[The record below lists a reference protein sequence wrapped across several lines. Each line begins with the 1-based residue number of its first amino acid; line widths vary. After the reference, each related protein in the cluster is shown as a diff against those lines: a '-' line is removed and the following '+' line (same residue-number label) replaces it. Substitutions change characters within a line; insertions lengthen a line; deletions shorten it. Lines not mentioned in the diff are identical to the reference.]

1 LKLFGFGLC
10 CFFSD
15 KWNVADFVMVSIAV
29 GEICMVRIMYE
40 PGNSDGINASTIRL
54 LRILRVF
61 RMASIFDRLSLLIHA
76 FICALYDVVW
86 VGILIVLLIYIFAI
100 LCRGFLYTP
109 SAIAKLQASG
119 FDVELNFGTVPKTMV
134 TLFQV
139 MTMDSWASGITKPI
153 GEVFP
158 GSQLFFIMYVIVASL
173 GLLNLLTT
181 IFIDTLST
189 LNNEQAVEQETARHE
204 QYLMLTHLMENVF
217 KEEDKDNSGTLTPE
231 EMQGAIQHFQSDM
244 YQQAFASVGLDLS
257 MVEGM
262 VKHLDADL
270 DGLVSIEEFVS
281 GVEHM
286 TQDVV
291 KADIWVLEA
300 KNSKLS
306 KSLQETNNRLTALSR
321 SSAEQHS
328 KVCLILEDI
337 QKKLDALVGT

>member
-1 LKLFGFGLC
+1 
-10 CFFSD
+10 
-15 KWNVADFVMVSIAV
+15 
-29 GEICMVRIMYE
+29 
-40 PGNSDGINASTIRL
+40 
-54 LRILRVF
+54 
-61 RMASIFDRLSLLIHA
+61 
-76 FICALYDVVW
+76 
-86 VGILIVLLIYIFAI
+86 
-100 LCRGFLYTP
+100 
-109 SAIAKLQASG
+109 
-119 FDVELNFGTVPKTMV
+119 
-134 TLFQV
+134 
-139 MTMDSWASGITKPI
+139 MDSWASGITKPI